1 MSFGTEGR
9 ATPTN
14 GGSLAGFLVSK
25 ATQSR
30 KEAKKKDKKDG
41 RKKTKKEEK
50 QQKSSGAMGGL
61 GGALSSITNIF
72 KPDKGKP
79 EQVKETKQRTS
90 GGATGLAKIL
100 THGFGS
106 LTAGTLG
113 LAGGLA
119 AVTNI
124 LNQQLKAQSFTATG
138 VQTISAILSD
148 QLENQSSI
156 VSSVKSLRPG
166 GGGGKGGKSMFGT
179 SKAKGTSSDTLSGYI
194 TEKVNQAIQ
203 QATGVGAGAVLGN
216 LLKGSLTNPMTYAYL
231 LAAVGSF
238 MRMKEVER
246 MKPFVDE
253 TQQQIDT
260 ENKSEKTPWYQKL
273 GNFFAGQALSS
284 PQGPSNQIGLPVPG
298 SMHSE
303 GGFIPKESKY
313 SSGTIKFTGGITKY
327 AGGRTSMIGE
337 AGKEAVVDLNSR
349 QSRGMFNGSSESIG
363 DPGMKA
369 SGASTLAVVDQF
381 VKGMGP
387 LGAPVSQ
394 ALGADISNLT
404 RTFGMA
410 QTLPNIKM
418 GGGKFKEDGNA
429 KKTRDKF
436 LQDLISGSL
445 EALDAKKK
453 PDTEQK
459 TPPTP
464 PPPTPPPANP
474 DKSKPAA
481 STLGPGAGPGSPP
494 VTSQSE
500 GPGANKPMDG
510 TYKTGSFA
518 PTQGVIGKGGANQI
532 TIENIPG
539 YPRNYVLLNKN
550 DGKFEVWKR
559 NSFGAIPLMPEKDNN
574 VSYAKNEKGV
584 YKDPKMRASYNEVRA
599 HILNTGDTSLQN
611 QAVGWGYLTKDD
623 IEKWKK
629 NKANQQVN
637 GNQEKGGRVKPMY
650 DKGGSAVQKPWWDFL
665 GWVTGMKSVE
675 QGKTGV
681 YSNNLMGKMAERTAQ
696 TNAAMMKELGYEK
709 GGSMFGTEG
718 SHLTPIEKLEHRV
731 KIIESLQSVYVRPAD
746 ARAGFD
752 PSKERRLPA
761 KSSVTPVAATSQEG
775 SEMGS
780 AAIINIISSGDSGGA
795 IPTSSSSPQSSM
807 EYISNPWP
815 NGLSGVICTSPWSVV

>member
-41 RKKTKKEEK
+41 RKKKKKEEK

-453 PDTEQK
+453 DDNART
-459 TPPTP
+459 TP
-464 PPPTPPPANP
+464 PPNPTTKEPPPPGTNNP
-474 DKSKPAA
+474 VSNPPA
-481 STLGPGAGPGSPP
+481 SNQPS
-494 VTSQSE
+494 S
-500 GPGANKPMDG
+500 NKPMDG
-510 TYKTGSFA
+510 RYSDPTSQSGAAIPDLTTGEA
-518 PTQGVIGKGGANQI
+518 KTQGLDKKEVKQRYLPFPPNSKWHDKYHI
-532 TIENIPG
+532 
-539 YPRNYVLLNKN
+539 LLNSGN
-550 DGKFEVWKR
+550 GSYEVWEKPGVF
-559 NSFGAIPLMPEKDNN
+559 NWVPKQIFLGKKENVGAI
-574 VSYAKNEKGV
+574 KNSQIGRE
-584 YKDPKMRASYNEVRA
+584 AHNEVRA
-599 HILNTGDTSLQN
+599 FMRIHMPDTAKNVFKWISE
-611 QAVGWGYLTKDD
+611 VD
-623 IEKWKK
+623 I
-629 NKANQQVN
+629 NNANAARVN
-637 GNQEKGGRVKPMY
+637 GNQEKGGRVKPVY

-718 SHLTPIEKLEHRV
+718 SQATPIEKLEHRV